1 MAYKL
6 LDIKLTPGS
15 LNLAAPGDQIPETDC
30 LDLTGWWQSS
40 AGQLLQ
46 GQGYQNLSAYHPG
59 ISLDSICQ
67 VGNRIYYGGSGNLY
81 QVGRNSEAALT
92 GSYDG
97 LPLGMIS
104 FQGYLWVINKSL
116 QSKDDGTTLSAW
128 TPPAPAAPTVTN
140 PGLTSAAIP
149 ISECDPDPTT
159 QLPSGPYTH
168 INVFTPTGP
177 TGGVDNVLAGG
188 AITISGN
195 ISTIYNHT
203 WTVETVHYGSK
214 LPDGTNAGQ
223 SLVVVLGSL
232 SKDALP
238 SPIPAGGPNA
248 GSFTYANPGVVPGSH
263 VYYITWQYADLGESN
278 PSPPV
283 TFKVPSNG
291 SKITISIASLTP
303 PAGTTGWNVYRQ
315 SPAMSWPYVVNAKII
330 PIATTSYDDFGDAI
344 HSQDDTFLTDDL
356 GKQLEFNHDQAPK
369 ASVMANQVYNG
380 RIVVANGAVT
390 VGAVTTQYPN
400 RIWYTPSLQP
410 GFFRGSQNPNGGDW
424 VDVGTDRGDAILYIA
439 VKPQQ
444 LIVYRQKSIWR
455 ILYDFEDINS
465 RIEAVVPEL
474 GVVGPRAVACS
485 SQGDYFRAP
494 EGIYKFNGD
503 WAAKV
508 SRRLDPVFVGT
519 PSENFAVE
527 SPGASADCALG
538 LHAGRLWVSYTYQG
552 SFGNGSSFVYDTA
565 SDRWFDK
572 VVGFDCF
579 LDVGYALLGSGGV
592 LGRVVQLETG
602 YADAASGTILTYQS
616 AYQDCGLPDHE
627 KTFADLII
635 HHNTQGQ
642 TFTFPIRTNRKAS
655 AADAFALD
663 ATINSTALT
672 RTIIPLVYPAA
683 YSVTA
688 LRGQPIRAR
697 TLSVRLIGTGPS
709 VAPPV
714 TIQAPILLHY
724 YIEAR
729 NGFVYDTDE
738 TDHGMPGVVKVVSEV
753 EFDIDARNGPG
764 ALQIYSDIPG
774 GSMVARLA
782 TPLVIPQTT
791 TRQLVRIVIT
801 PTIDGKLLRYVAT
814 TTTGFNIYGFRARVT
829 PIGVYV
835 DGSITETW
843 DHRATPVGI

>member
-6 LDIKLTPGS
+6 LDLKLTPGS

-30 LDLTGWWQSS
+30 LDLTGWWQGS
-40 AGQLLQ
+40 AGELLQ
-46 GQGYQNLSAYHPG
+46 AMGWRNLSIFQAG
-59 ISLDSICQ
+59 KAIDSLCQ
-67 VGNRIYYGGSGNLY
+67 VNGRIYYGGAGFLW
-81 QVGRNSEAALT
+81 QVARGGGGDAQLD
-92 GSYDG
+92 GGFDG

-104 FQGYLWVINKSL
+104 YQGYLFVMNRAHRR
-116 QSKDDGTTLSAW
+116 KDDGTTYSDWFPL
-128 TPPAPAAPTVTN
+128 APAAPTITN
-140 PGLTSAAIP
+140 PGLTSASIP
-149 ISECDPDPTT
+149 ISECDPDGTT

-168 INVFTPTGP
+168 INVFTPSGP

-195 ISTIYNHT
+195 TNPIYNGT

-214 LPDGTNAGQ
+214 SGGVNAGQ

-232 SKDALP
+232 SKDATP
-238 SPIPAGGPNA
+238 SPIGSS

-263 VYYITWQYADLGESN
+263 IYYITWQYADLGESN

-291 SKITISIASLTP
+291 SKITISIAALTP

-356 GKQLEFNHDQAPK
+356 GKQLEFNHDAPP
-369 ASVMANQVYNG
+369 AATVIANQIYMG
-380 RIVVANGAVT
+380 RIVVANGSVT

-400 RIWYTPSLQP
+400 RIWYTPALQP
-410 GFFRGSQNPNGGDW
+410 GFFRGSGNPNQGDW
-424 VDVGTDRGDAILYIA
+424 VDIGTDRGDAILYIA

-444 LIVYRQKSIWR
+444 LIIYRQKSIWR
-455 ILYDFEDINS
+455 LLYDFEDPNS

-474 GVVGPRAVACS
+474 GTVGYRSVACS

-508 SRRLDPVFVGT
+508 SRRLDPVFVGL
-519 PSENFAVE
+519 PNENFAVE
-527 SPGASADCALG
+527 SPGAQSNCALG
-538 LHAGRLWVSYTYQG
+538 LHAGRLWVSYTYQ
-552 SFGNGSSFVYDTA
+552 SSLGNGSSFIYDTA
-565 SDRWFDK
+565 TDRWFDDI
-572 VVGFDCF
+572 VGVNAF
-579 LDVGYALLGSGGV
+579 LDTGTAMLGGTAGY
-592 LGRVVQLETG
+592 VVQLESG
-602 YADAASGTILTYQS
+602 YSDGGSAPPLQYQS
-616 AYQDCGLPDHE
+616 AYLDCGLPDHD
-627 KTFADLII
+627 KTYADLVFK
-635 HHNTQGQ
+635 HNTQGI
-642 TFTFPIRTNRKAS
+642 TFSFPIRTNKKAT
-655 AADAFALD
+655 AADTILLD
-663 ATINSTALT
+663 ATINSTTPT
-672 RTIIPLVYPAA
+672 RSIIPLVYPAT

-697 TLSVRLIGTGPS
+697 NLSVRIVGTGTQTTS
-709 VAPPV
+709 GPPV
-714 TIQAPILLHY
+714 VIEAPLLLHY
-724 YIEAR
+724 YLEAR
-729 NGFVYDTDE
+729 NGFMFDTDE

-753 EFDIDARNGPG
+753 EFDIEALSGPG
-764 ALQIYSDIPG
+764 VLQIYSDIPG
-774 GSMVARLA
+774 GSMAPRLGA
-782 TPLVIPQTT
+782 GLGVPIAQTT
-791 TRQLVRIVIT
+791 TRQLVRIVIS

-814 TTTGFNIYGFRARVT
+814 TTTGFNVYGFRSRVT